1 MRQRDA
7 HVACIASSDWRP
19 FAWHRIMLCHIGR
32 GQRCP
37 VAHALTLLIPSQKS
51 DRAERQASSQLP
63 CSSLLADS
71 DAFPPGWLKA
81 RIAGPNEEGCMLTSH
96 HALHSLISFLFR
108 MCEKAVQ
115 GIRAMNSGAG
125 TSATGLAVQGACHP
139 ALAAMRYPL
148 HRPANRSN
156 GIQQTRLYQAAPARI
171 CLAMPMSARPCFC
184 MATFDSRPCS
194 RERCAARWCIRPR
207 TRA

>member
-63 CSSLLADS
+63 CSSLLANS

-81 RIAGPNEEGCMLTSH
+81 RIAGPSEEGCMLTSH

-115 GIRAMNSGAG
+115 GIRRDE
-125 TSATGLAVQGACHP
+125 LWR
-139 ALAAMRYPL
+139 RYV
-148 HRPANRSN
+148 
-156 GIQQTRLYQAAPARI
+156 G
-171 CLAMPMSARPCFC
+171 
-184 MATFDSRPCS
+184 DRPCS
-194 RERCAARWCIRPR
+194 AGSLSSGTCSYALSFAPASQSEQWHTTNTAIPSR
-207 TRA
+207 TCTNLPGHADVCPTMLLHGYI